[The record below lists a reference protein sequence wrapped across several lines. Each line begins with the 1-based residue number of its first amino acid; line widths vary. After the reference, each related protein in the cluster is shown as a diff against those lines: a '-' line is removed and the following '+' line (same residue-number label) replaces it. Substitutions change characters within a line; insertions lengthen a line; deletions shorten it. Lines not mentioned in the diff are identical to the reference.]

1 MDVCNNIIVSA
12 LSVQYFV
19 FVSCLK
25 NEKAFGPA
33 HKVDFRNRG
42 WGVIRERG
50 GGSLQRLTSKRGAYW
65 KGGVNGD
72 GD

>member
-1 MDVCNNIIVSA
+1 MDVCNNIIESA
-12 LSVQYFV
+12 VSVQYIF

-25 NEKAFGPA
+25 NEKALGP

-50 GGSLQRLTSKRGAYW
+50 W
-65 KGGVNGD
+65 GGVHYKD
-72 GD
+72 